1 MMFSPNWP
9 FTAALLAGLLAAP
22 GFAPVAHAQS
32 ADGPAI
38 DTTDYRIIGGAVVTD
53 PKAWPWQI
61 ALKVRLNDGREL
73 QICGGSII
81 AERWVLT
88 AAHCIVVGEDAQQ
101 IPANRLLVVEGTQ
114 HLEQGGTKLEVKRV
128 ILKGYDPKRQTNDI
142 ALLELAQPAKSIP
155 APYARPENADL
166 EKPGRPAVVTGWGLL
181 QNVKWDKE
189 KNQWIHKQTGQ
200 VVPPEEAKDSKLRQ
214 VELPLVGWQACR
226 DFYEAIRE
234 KVPGVGDVSDH
245 NICAAVPEGGKDSC
259 QGDSGG
265 PLVARTED
273 NFYVQ
278 IGVVSWGVGCGIRG
292 VPGVYTRV
300 AAYEGWLREQTGIK
314 QDQPSQ
320 ETQPAVDNA
329 FGADNPAGLQVD
341 FAQGTQ
347 VKIGQRTQFRVS
359 AREPGYLLLLDVSP
373 DGGVTQIFPSQLSM
387 RTRLGAR
394 VASNRIEP
402 GRPFL
407 VPDPSNPYEGFD
419 FVVDPPAGEGR
430 LVAILSDK
438 PIKWLKAPAK
448 PRSFE
453 TRAQSLGYIA
463 AVAAAISRDLQVEL
477 RNKPRISIV
486 VTKYSVVQ

>member
-1 MMFSPNWP
+1 MMFSPHRA
-9 FTAALLAGLLAAP
+9 FAAALLAALAAP
-22 GFAPVAHAQS
+22 GLAPVANAAS
-32 ADGPAI
+32 DDDPPI
-38 DTTDYRIIGGAVVTD
+38 DYRIVGGAIVTD

-61 ALKVRLNDGREL
+61 ALYRHVKGDDYGFS
-73 QICGGSII
+73 CGGSII

-88 AAHCIVVGEDAQQ
+88 AAHCVVPKDAAQ
-101 IPANRLLVVEGTQ
+101 PLAASELLVLEG
-114 HLEQGGTKLEVKRV
+114 LRERGQGGRQIAVKRV
-128 ILKGYDPKRQTNDI
+128 VVRQYDGKTQANDI
-142 ALLELAQPAKSIP
+142 ALLELAKPAQSTP
-155 APYARPENADL
+155 VPYAGPGNAEL
-166 EKPGRPAVVTGWGLL
+166 EKPGTVAVVTGWGRL
-181 QNVKWDKE
+181 QDATWDEE
-189 KNQWIHKQTGQ
+189 KKAWVHRQTGQ
-200 VVPPEEAKDSKLRQ
+200 VLTAEQVNDAKLRQ
-214 VELPLVGWQACR
+214 VELPLIGWEACR
-226 DFYEAIRE
+226 DAYKDKGGGTITATN
-234 KVPGVGDVSDH
+234 V
-245 NICAAVPEGGKDSC
+245 CAGIPEGGKDSC

-265 PLVARTED
+265 PLVARTAE
-273 NFYVQ
+273 NFWVQ
-278 IGVVSWGVGCGIRG
+278 IGVVSWGIGCGIRG
-292 VPGVYTRV
+292 IPGVYTRV
-300 AAYEGWLREQTGIK
+300 SAYEGWLREQTGIN

-329 FGADNPAGLQVD
+329 FSADNPAGLQVD

-347 VKIGQRTQFRVS
+347 VKIGQKAQFRVS
-359 AREPGYLLLLDVSP
+359 AREAGYLLLLDVSP
-373 DGGVTQIFPSQLSM
+373 DGGVTQIYPSQLSM
-387 RTRLGAR
+387 RSRLGAR

-438 PIKWLKAPAK
+438 PIKGLKTPAK

-463 AVAAAISRDLQVEL
+463 AVAAAISRDLQVEP

>member
-1 MMFSPNWP
+1 MTFSPHRA
-9 FTAALLAGLLAAP
+9 FAAALLAALVAP
-22 GFAPVAHAQS
+22 ALAPVANAAS
-32 ADGPAI
+32 DVLE
-38 DTTDYRIIGGAVVTD
+38 DYRIVGGAVVTD
-53 PKAWPWQI
+53 PKAWPWQV
-61 ALKVRLNDGREL
+61 ALYRHVKGDNYA
-73 QICGGSII
+73 QACGGSII

-88 AAHCIVVGEDAQQ
+88 AAHCVVPKGADKPLAASE
-101 IPANRLLVVEGTQ
+101 LLVVEGIKQ
-114 HLEQGGTKLEVKRV
+114 LGEGGRQIEVKRV
-128 ILKGYDPKRQTNDI
+128 VVPQYDPKNQSNDI
-142 ALLELAQPAKSIP
+142 ALLELAKPAQSTPIPYAQPA
-155 APYARPENADL
+155 NAEL
-166 EKPGRPAVVTGWGLL
+166 EKPGVTGVVTGWGLL
-181 QNVKWDKE
+181 QDAAWDEDK
-189 KNQWIHKQTGQ
+189 KAWVHRQTGQ
-200 VVPPEEAKDSKLRQ
+200 ALTSEQVRDSKLRQ
-214 VELPLVGWQACR
+214 VELPLIGWEACR
-226 DFYEAIRE
+226 DAYKDKGGGTLTA
-234 KVPGVGDVSDH
+234 S
-245 NICAAVPEGGKDSC
+245 NICAGVPEGGKDSC

-265 PLVARTED
+265 PLVARD
-273 NFYVQ
+273 AQNLYVQ
-278 IGVVSWGVGCGIRG
+278 IGVVSWGIGCGVRG
-292 VPGVYTRV
+292 IPGVYTRV
-300 AAYEGWLREQTGIK
+300 SAYEGWLREHTGIK

-347 VKIGQRTQFRVS
+347 VKVGQKAQFRVS
-359 AREPGYLLLLDVSP
+359 AREAGYLLLLDVSP
-373 DGGVTQIFPSQLSM
+373 DGGVTQIYPSQLSM

-453 TRAQSLGYIA
+453 TRAESLGYVA
-463 AVAAAISRDLQVEL
+463 AVAAAISRDLQVEP